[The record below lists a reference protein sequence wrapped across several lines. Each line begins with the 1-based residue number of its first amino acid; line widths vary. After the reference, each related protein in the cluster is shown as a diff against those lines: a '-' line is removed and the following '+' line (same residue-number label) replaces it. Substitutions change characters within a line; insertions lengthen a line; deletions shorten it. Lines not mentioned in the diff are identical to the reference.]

1 MDEAKVL
8 LSDILYKLVEE
19 FRHTEYYARQL
30 WLDCNDIITV
40 DKSYKESDIEFNYGI
55 HYIKVS
61 LLLKN
66 LTNYKSN
73 ISSCIVGKRKS
84 VYVELDIGTFDRIK
98 FDILELLLDCRIVSD
113 NLDIKNNIFNF
124 ANLLIDIDLSKY
136 SNIFVVSNVLAS
148 ETYLKYLNKNC
159 KKLCLKT
166 TGNVCISLKHIN
178 ELSLIYNHTIL
189 LDTKSINIDV
199 YVNIDKLDDFLSLLL
214 KEKKEEFH
222 ELRIYLDGK
231 ADMLSIKKFVN
242 ALNSLDGYFKYFK
255 IISEFEYYY
264 YKNNFYKLAF
274 FDQLNDFDWNVSKNI
289 ISIED
294 FALEFT

>member
-98 FDILELLLDCRIVSD
+98 FDILELLLECRIVSD